1 MKVEAMRSSNTH
13 SHRQTSFLGEALC
26 DGDQFTEQIAFE
38 DKTMVNERCPGNY
51 VNMVDCH
58 CPNVQD
64 FIDEVKSLDL
74 MTKDIKGITPL
85 IDDVLPIIPKE
96 WFDNPPESVSSEVVG
111 IRLGDVLTH
120 EPYRNN
126 AGVLKINPEAS
137 FDFSALQRPVFKGKK
152 VVLVPTGPDT
162 VIETLWFHRY
172 SNEMFD
178 AIASAGFYAVTG
190 MNFSLFLHECPLGH
204 LINLNKSLLFCE
216 ELDKRGVP
224 VIPHVYAIN
233 DKQRAMWVH
242 YLRKHPNIR
251 TVLINTQMQ
260 RDYASMKEVERTTQ
274 SLLDATEV
282 NVILNGFQPKEP
294 SWGVNNR
301 VIVSNQFNMKQV
313 QIINNSIERQ
323 HAQIIEVLNVTSKK
337 EKQHRTPLLKA

>member
-1 MKVEAMRSSNTH
+1 MRSSNTH

-26 DGDQFTEQIAFE
+26 DGDQFTELIAFE
-38 DKTMVNERCPGNY
+38 DKTMVSERCPGSY

-58 CPNVQD
+58 CPNIQD

-74 MTKDIKGITPL
+74 MTKDITGTTPL
-85 IDDVLPIIPKE
+85 IGDVLPIIPKD
-96 WFDNPPESVSSEVVG
+96 WFDNPPESISSEVVG

-120 EPYRNN
+120 KPYRNN
-126 AGVLKINPEAS
+126 AGILLINPDVR
-137 FDFSALQRPVFKGKK
+137 FDFSALKRPVFKGKK

-162 VIETLWFHRY
+162 VIETLWFHRF

-178 AIASAGFYAVTG
+178 AIAGAGFYAVTG

-242 YLRKHPNIR
+242 YLQQHPNIR

-274 SLLDATEV
+274 SLLDETGV
-282 NVILNGFQPKEP
+282 SVILNGYQPKEP
-294 SWGVNNR
+294 SWGINDR
-301 VIVSNQFNMKQV
+301 VIVSNQFNMKQM

-323 HAQIIEVLNVTSKK
+323 RVQMIEALSVAPSTTERHAK
-337 EKQHRTPLLKA
+337 PALKT